1 MKTGRRV
8 DGSTR
13 RVDGSTRRVHGFEPW
28 PDTPTPDPNTR
39 PTLTP
44 TPVSGQCQ
52 AILTVPTRASSVK
65 GVKPAPTPPTLP
77 TPKNFRHSDIP
88 LTLRHSDT
96 PTLRH
101 LSDPHTTLCADNT
114 SALKCLIE
122 HNTNAQGKLYLE
134 AEALSI
140 KAQMTNLVNG
150 WTVVPSSSVSTRLH
164 RLLLPFSPPSS
175 PLQH

>member
-1 MKTGRRV
+1 MSLNSLNSLEENRGAPDRKSRLSKDRGYPWAAERPPLSRPRSGLVMAAERPSLPRPRSGPPCHGR
-8 DGSTR
+8 GAA
-13 RVDGSTRRVHGFEPW
+13 
-28 PDTPTPDPNTR
+28 
-39 PTLTP
+39 LL
-44 TPVSGQCQ
+44 
-52 AILTVPTRASSVK
+52 AMA
-65 GVKPAPTPPTLP
+65 
-77 TPKNFRHSDIP
+77 
-88 LTLRHSDT
+88 
-96 PTLRH
+96 
-101 LSDPHTTLCADNT
+101 ADNT

-122 HNTNAQGKLYLE
+122 HNTNAQRKLYLE